1 MALPTQSPPLASLL
15 VARFLRSNNYTETL
29 DAFIREAG
37 LPSDA
42 GQTTEKALSSEPAG
56 AGQWTLES
64 IIQEKKTFDQSLTF
78 ERHDEST
85 SAKDEW
91 TSLGTLIISFAY
103 VVIDLTNGPAPSQP
117 TVVDTPSSTNLLH
130 VSVKPWQRDDKDT
143 STSYVVATGADKRL
157 SLFNLDADQTVAT
170 SMTQLSDSP
179 ILSHTSVCD
188 GRYQFLAGM
197 SGKLLL
203 VQNDQVIDSRKDHS
217 KYTVQVAAYEDQDDG
232 HMWIATA
239 GWDAQVLV
247 YHMQIDA
254 PKIGEP
260 VGAIKLPTNPE
271 SVLITQNPD
280 TQELTLLVS
289 RRDSTHIFYYNLE
302 ALRSAAKNTETASMV
317 QLEETGKQNLA
328 PHSNAWIAFSPSC
341 LAQSP
346 HDPGLLAVALS
357 TLPHMKVMIV
367 RLLFPSSFSSTQDS
381 TREERNGSASESQAT
396 QAMAALALQNR
407 EDAAIVIQANTFAP
421 QTPYSTPQ
429 VVWRPDGSGV
439 WVNGDDGVIRG
450 IEAKTGKVVT
460 MLKNGHEIG
469 SKVRSIWAGWVWSK
483 EDSKEEWVVSG
494 GFDKRLIVWR

>member
-1 MALPTQSPPLASLL
+1 MAPSLPLSSLL

-42 GQTTEKALSSEPAG
+42 GETTEIELSSEPAG
-56 AGQWTLES
+56 ADQWTLEG
-64 IIQEKKTFDQSLTF
+64 IIQEKKRFDQSLTF

-85 SAKDEW
+85 SAKDQW
-91 TSLGTLIISFAY
+91 TSL
-103 VVIDLTNGPAPSQP
+103 APSQP

-130 VSVKPWQRDDKDT
+130 VSVQPWQRSDKE

-157 SLFNLDADQTVAT
+157 SLFNLDADRTVAV
-170 SMTQLSDSP
+170 SMMQLSDSP
-179 ILSHTSVCD
+179 ILSHASVCE
-188 GRYQFLAGM
+188 GRYQFLTGM

-203 VQNDQVIDSRKDHS
+203 VQNDEVIDYRKDHS
-217 KYTVQVAAYEDQDDG
+217 KYTVQVTAYEDQDG
-232 HMWIATA
+232 HIWIATA
-239 GWDAQVLV
+239 GWDAQVLLYRMKIEPSPV
-247 YHMQIDA
+247 
-254 PKIGEP
+254 IGEP
-260 VGAIKLPTNPE
+260 VGAIKLATNPE
-271 SVLITQNPD
+271 SILITRNPD

-289 RRDSTHIFYYNLE
+289 RRDSTHIYFYNLE
-302 ALRSAAKNTETASMV
+302 VLRGANSTTTNNNTTV
-317 QLEETGKQNLA
+317 QCEEIGKQNLA
-328 PHSNAWIAFSPSC
+328 PHSNAWVAFSPSC
-341 LAQSP
+341 LALSP

-357 TLPHMKVMIV
+357 TMPHMKVIIV
-367 RLLFPSSFSSTQDS
+367 RLLFPSQQTST
-381 TREERNGSASESQAT
+381 EEQNESASVSQAA

-450 IEAKTGKVVT
+450 VEAKTGKVVT
-460 MLKNGHEIG
+460 MLKNGHEVG
-469 SKVRSIWAGWVWSK
+469 SKVRSIWAGWVWSE
-483 EDSKEEWVVSG
+483 EDSRKEEWVVSG

>member
-1 MALPTQSPPLASLL
+1 M
-15 VARFLRSNNYTETL
+15 
-29 DAFIREAG
+29 
-37 LPSDA
+37 
-42 GQTTEKALSSEPAG
+42 
-56 AGQWTLES
+56 
-64 IIQEKKTFDQSLTF
+64 
-78 ERHDEST
+78 
-85 SAKDEW
+85 
-91 TSLGTLIISFAY
+91 
-103 VVIDLTNGPAPSQP
+103 
-117 TVVDTPSSTNLLH
+117 VVDTPSSTNLLH
-130 VSVKPWQRDDKDT
+130 VSVKPWQSDDDKESS
-143 STSYVVATGADKRL
+143 STSYIVATGADKRL
-157 SLFNLDADQTVAT
+157 SLFNLDVDQTVAA

-179 ILSHTSVCD
+179 ILSHASVCD

-203 VQNDQVIDSRKDHS
+203 VQNDQIIDSRKDHS

-232 HMWIATA
+232 HIWIATA

-247 YHMQIDA
+247 YHMQIPSTSGT

-271 SVLITQNPD
+271 SILITRNPD

-289 RRDSTHIFYYNLE
+289 RRDSTHIYYYNLE
-302 ALRSAAKNTETASMV
+302 ALRSATNNTETTAIV
-317 QLEETGKQNLA
+317 QIEETGRQNLA
-328 PHSNAWIAFSPSC
+328 PHSNAWVAFSPSC

-367 RLLFPSSFSSTQDS
+367 RLLFPSSSSSMQNP
-381 TREERNGSASESQAT
+381 TREERNESSSESQTTQAT